1 LTAIIKSF
9 IESFHANVRGF
20 RRAMANAM
28 TAAVKVPHFHYME
41 EMDVDAL
48 VELKN
53 TLSTSIPLP
62 PGVKLTYLPF
72 LIKSLSAA
80 LLKHPI
86 MNSTVNEDVTEIQ
99 VKGELLPLP

>member
-1 LTAIIKSF
+1 
-9 IESFHANVRGF
+9 
-20 RRAMANAM
+20 MANAM

-86 MNSTVNEDVTEIQ
+86 MNSTVNEDVTEIR
-99 VKGELLPLP
+99 VKGILLPLP

>member
-1 LTAIIKSF
+1 VIIKSF
-9 IESFHANVRGF
+9 IKSFHGNVRGF

-86 MNSTVNEDVTEIQ
+86 MNSTVNEDVTEIR